1 MAKTLIA
8 AGIAA
13 ALLSPTLY
21 AQDDTRSRESADD
34 AQSLDQIVVTAR
46 RRAENA
52 KDIPEAVAVLD
63 SERLAVIGASGGSVL
78 TLSNLAPSLNAESS
92 FGRTFPRF
100 YLRGLGNTDFDLNA
114 SQPVSL
120 VYDDVVLENAT
131 LKGFPVF
138 DIERVEVLRGPQ
150 GTLFGRNAPAGVIK
164 FESVKPSTITEGFA
178 RVGFGTYGTKNFEGA
193 YGAGLGESSGFRLS
207 ALYQSADDY
216 ADNFINNRP
225 AGGRGAFDDR
235 ALRAQYLFE
244 NETFSAHLS
253 ARGRKMDG
261 GAQIFRANVIQP
273 GSNQLVPNFD
283 YERSNADAPVSAFV
297 DTLGFSARLSWQLG
311 DYRLS
316 SISAVESVEMFSRG
330 DVDGGFG
337 ASFAPPF
344 GPGFIPFPAES
355 GDGISDHRQLTQELR
370 LESPSDGAFNWQLGA
385 LIFDEFLE
393 LDNISYDTL
402 AGSRENGRAEQR
414 QDNRAYALFGAFGY
428 QLNDQLRLAGGLRY
442 TDDSK
447 DFVARR
453 LVSPIGAGALA
464 AQRVEVS
471 DENLSGD
478 LSLSYSVS
486 DSVNVFGR
494 VATGFRAP
502 SVQGRLL
509 FGDTVSVADSETVRS
524 IEAGLKGEFWDR
536 RARFNVAVFDYR
548 VNDIQLTAVGGQ
560 ANFNTLVNADRADGR
575 GIEMDIEALLAD
587 NFITTLGVSY
597 NDVEINDPLL
607 GIQPCGS
614 ACTVLDPRGVRAG
627 TVSVDGNP
635 LPQTP
640 DWTASMTARYGI
652 ELGGGELYAY
662 TDWSYRSEVNFFL
675 YESVEFTGDP
685 LLQGGLRLGY
695 TWADGRY
702 DLALFSRNILDEIET
717 VGGVDFNNLTGYVNP
732 GRFVGVEAKVNF

>member
-1 MAKTLIA
+1 MVKTLIA
-8 AGIAA
+8 AGITAA
-13 ALLSPTLY
+13 FLSPTLH
-21 AQDDTRSRESADD
+21 AQDAADSRESADD

-63 SERLAVIGASGGSVL
+63 NERLTAIGASGG
-78 TLSNLAPSLNAESS
+78 TIIALSTLAPSLNAESS

-120 VYDDVVLENAT
+120 VYDDVVLENAV
-131 LKGFPVF
+131 LKGFPIF

-164 FESVKPSTITEGFA
+164 FESVKPSPLTEGFA
-178 RVGFGTYGTKNFEGA
+178 RVGFGSYGTKTFEGA
-193 YGAGLGESSGFRLS
+193 YGGGVGENGGFRLS
-207 ALYQSADDY
+207 ALYQTADDY
-216 ADNFINNRP
+216 ADNFVNGRP
-225 AGGRGAFDDR
+225 AGGLGAYDEKAF
-235 ALRAQYLFE
+235 RAQYLFE
-244 NETFSAHLS
+244 NDTFSAHLA
-253 ARGRKMDG
+253 ARARQSDG
-261 GAQIFRANVIQP
+261 GGQIFRANVIVP

-283 YERSNADAPVSAFV
+283 YERGNYDAPATSFV
-297 DTLGFSARLSWQLG
+297 DTVGFSARLSWQLG

-316 SISAVESVEMFSRG
+316 SISAIETLEMFARG

-393 LDNISYDTL
+393 IDNVSYDTL
-402 AGSRENGRAEQR
+402 AGNRENGRAAQR

-428 QLNDQLRLAGGLRY
+428 QLNDELRLAGGLRF

-464 AQRVEVS
+464 ARSVDVS
-471 DENLSGD
+471 DNNLSGD

-486 DSVNVFGR
+486 DSLNVFGR

-509 FGDTVSVADSETVRS
+509 FGETISVADSETVRS
-524 IEAGLKGEFWDR
+524 IEAGLKGEFLDR
-536 RARFNVAVFDYR
+536 RARFNLAVFDYR

-575 GIEMDIEALLAD
+575 GIEFDIEALLAD
-587 NFITTLGVSY
+587 NFVTTFGVSY

-614 ACTVLDPRGVRAG
+614 GCTVLDPRGTRPG

-640 DWTASMTARYGI
+640 DWKSSLTARYGI
-652 ELGGGELYAY
+652 DFGGGELYAY
-662 TDWSYRSEVNFFL
+662 TDWTYRTEVNFFL

-695 TWADGRY
+695 TWGDGRY
-702 DLALFSRNILDEIET
+702 DVALFGRNILDEIET